1 MGRQKRGGGRGHGR
15 GKQTTRSRNTARPR
29 GVFEATPRGFG
40 FVKTPEGEFYVPAK
54 AANGA
59 MDGDEVEL
67 SVRFE
72 KRNPSRLRH
81 EGRRADERPVAQVA
95 RVLVRAHA
103 DLVGR
108 FEVAE
113 PFGVVVP
120 LDPSIPYDVFTRL
133 GEGVPARDG
142 DLVRVTMLEYPTRR
156 SAATGVVAEVVG
168 GVDEETLA
176 IESIIVRQGL
186 PVSFSPE
193 ALAEAEAVDV
203 GAEEALAHG
212 AADLRGRLVFTID
225 PADARD
231 FDDALSIDER
241 PDGGWDL
248 AGAVLLRPERAACAA
263 RWRLGVSIADV
274 SAYVPEGGALDR
286 DARERGTSA
295 YLVDRV
301 LPMLP
306 ERLSNGVCSLVPGQD
321 RRVLHVDV
329 YLDDAA
335 ECAAFR
341 AYPAVIR
348 SAARLTYDQAQRLL
362 AGDGAGAAGVPA
374 SEGAGDGVLE
384 AGAAPAEEA
393 RLRASLAAL
402 HKVAQARIARR
413 RDLGGVPFDTPE
425 AKVRLDARKRP
436 VAIEVREKTDA
447 TSLVEEAMI
456 AANEAVATCLAQAGG
471 AGMYRVHAAPD
482 PGRLQDL
489 AGVFGEFSWF
499 ADIDQDAFAAGNP
512 YALQAVLA
520 AAEGRPEGE
529 LVNML
534 LLRAMQRADYRDACE
549 GHYGLASA
557 AYTHFTSPIRR
568 YPDLVVH
575 RLLKE
580 RICAH
585 AQAGG
590 AGVRATGKRAKKKQR
605 DLAELAAHCSRT
617 ERRAEEAAR
626 QSQETKMVELLADSV
641 GAAFSA
647 IVSGVT
653 ERGLFVRL
661 DCTAEGFLPARLL
674 GRERFAFDPRSLML
688 TGEATGKAYRLGQRI
703 AVVLESA
710 DPAARRLTFSLARP
724 SSKKGKTVRA
734 LRR

>member
-1 MGRQKRGGGRGHGR
+1 M
-15 GKQTTRSRNTARPR
+15 
-29 GVFEATPRGFG
+29 FEATPRGFG

>member
-108 FEVAE
+108 YEVAE

-203 GAEEALAHG
+203 GIEEALESG
-212 AADLRGRLVFTID
+212 AADLRERLVFTVD

-248 AGAVLLRPERAACAA
+248 AGAVLLRPERAAREV

-274 SAYVPEGGALDR
+274 SAYVPEGSALDR
-286 DARERGTSA
+286 DARERGTST

-321 RRVLHVDV
+321 RRVLHVDL

-348 SAARLTYDQAQRLL
+348 SAARLTYDQAQKLL
-362 AGDGAGAAGVPA
+362 ASDGGGAHAEETAGDADAAAGEGPLAAVAPPA
-374 SEGAGDGVLE
+374 D
-384 AGAAPAEEA
+384 EA

-402 HKVAQARIARR
+402 HELAQARIARR
-413 RDLGGVPFDTPE
+413 QALGGVPFDTPE
-425 AKVRLDARKRP
+425 AKVRLDERKRP

-456 AANEAVATCLAQAGG
+456 AANEAVATCLAQGGG
-471 AGMYRVHAAPD
+471 AGVYRVHAAPD

-489 AGVFGEFSWF
+489 ACVFGEFSWF

-549 GHYGLASA
+549 GHFGLASA

-580 RICAH
+580 RLR

-641 GAAFSA
+641 GSAFSA

-661 DCTAEGFLPARLL
+661 DCTAEGFLPTRLL

-710 DPAARRLTFSLARP
+710 DPAARRLGFSLARP
-724 SSKKGKTVRA
+724 SSKKGR
-734 LRR
+734 LNSRR

>member
-1 MGRQKRGGGRGHGR
+1 M
-15 GKQTTRSRNTARPR
+15 
-29 GVFEATPRGFG
+29 FEATPRGFG

-186 PVSFSPE
+186 SVSFSPE

-212 AADLRGRLVFTID
+212 AADLRGRFVFTID

-248 AGAVLLRPERAACAA
+248 AGAVLLRPACAACAA

-274 SAYVPEGGALDR
+274 SAYVPEGSALDR
-286 DARERGTSA
+286 DARERGTSV

-306 ERLSNGVCSLVPGQD
+306 ERLSNEVCSLVPGQD
-321 RRVLHVDV
+321 RRALHVDV

-362 AGDGAGAAGVPA
+362 ASEDAGAADALAGAGAGAAGVPA
-374 SEGAGDGVLE
+374 SEDAGGALPG
-384 AGAAPAEEA
+384 AGAAPADEA

-590 AGVRATGKRAKKKQR
+590 AGVRATGKRAKKQQR

-661 DCTAEGFLPARLL
+661 DCTAEGFLPTRLL
-674 GRERFAFDPRSLML
+674 GREHFAFDPRSLML

-724 SSKKGKTVRA
+724 SSKKGKA
-734 LRR
+734 NFRR